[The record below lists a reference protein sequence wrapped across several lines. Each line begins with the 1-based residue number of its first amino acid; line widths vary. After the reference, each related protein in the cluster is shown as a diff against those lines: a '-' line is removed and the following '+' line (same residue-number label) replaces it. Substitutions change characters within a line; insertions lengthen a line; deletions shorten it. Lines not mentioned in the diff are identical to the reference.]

1 MQVLIDLNVHKLEI
15 NEEII
20 DVDSS
25 LLNNTMQ

>member
-1 MQVLIDLNVHKLEI
+1 MQVLTDLNVNKLEI

-20 DVDSS
+20 DLDSC

>member
-1 MQVLIDLNVHKLEI
+1 MQVLTDLNVNKLEI

-20 DVDSS
+20 DVDSC

>member
-20 DVDSS
+20 DVDSY

>member
-1 MQVLIDLNVHKLEI
+1 MQVLTDRNVHKLEI

-20 DVDSS
+20 DVDSC

>member
-1 MQVLIDLNVHKLEI
+1 MQVLIDLNVHKLKI

-20 DVDSS
+20 DVDSC

>member
-1 MQVLIDLNVHKLEI
+1 MQVLFDLNVHTLEI

-20 DVDSS
+20 DVDSC